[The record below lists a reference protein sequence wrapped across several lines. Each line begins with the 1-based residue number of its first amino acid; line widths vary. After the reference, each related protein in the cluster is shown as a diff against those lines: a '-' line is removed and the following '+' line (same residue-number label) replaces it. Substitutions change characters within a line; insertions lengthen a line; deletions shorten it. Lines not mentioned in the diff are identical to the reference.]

1 MDDRIVI
8 PITDQNYLELIR
20 ELENLLDQMHIPDQ
34 QPHLSPPT
42 TAYKQKVGTALKL
55 YPQLFFFSNF

>member
-20 ELENLLDQMHIPDQ
+20 ELENLLDQIMATN
-34 QPHLSPPT
+34 L
-42 TAYKQKVGTALKL
+42 
-55 YPQLFFFSNF
+55 

>member
-20 ELENLLDQMHIPDQ
+20 ELENLLDQIMATNERSLIR
-34 QPHLSPPT
+34 
-42 TAYKQKVGTALKL
+42 
-55 YPQLFFFSNF
+55 